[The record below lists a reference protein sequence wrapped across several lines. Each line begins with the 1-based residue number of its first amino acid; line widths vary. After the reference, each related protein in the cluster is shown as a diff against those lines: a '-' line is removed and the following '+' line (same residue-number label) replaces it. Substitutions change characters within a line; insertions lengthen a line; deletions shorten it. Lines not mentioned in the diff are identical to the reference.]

1 MSLISCIVF
10 PLLGSSSGNMSVLND
25 TQAVTMY
32 CNIEADPVAD
42 IVWFFNGQLLTNG
55 GKYTFNEMGTQ
66 LVISL
71 ITYSDMGAYFCEASN
86 VFGAINSTVWL
97 NVQGNIALYCP
108 LYNVDVVFVS
118 FINSLIIV
126 HNTLEK

>member
-1 MSLISCIVF
+1 
-10 PLLGSSSGNMSVLND
+10 MSVLND

-32 CNIEADPVAD
+32 CNIEADPVAY

-66 LVISL
+66 LRISV
-71 ITYSDMGAYFCEASN
+71 ITYSDMGAYVCEASN

-97 NVQGNIALYCP
+97 NVQGNITLYCP
-108 LYNVDVVFVS
+108 YYNVDVVFVS